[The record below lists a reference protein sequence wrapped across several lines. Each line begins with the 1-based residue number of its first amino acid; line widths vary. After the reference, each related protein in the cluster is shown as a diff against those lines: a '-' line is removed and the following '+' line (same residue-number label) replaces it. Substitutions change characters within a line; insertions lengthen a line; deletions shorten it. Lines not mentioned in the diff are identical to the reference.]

1 MPRLPTADDM
11 GQRPVGSP
19 KGGIA
24 QLNLKTQQRGQE
36 AQALVQFGQSL
47 KGVGDSLARLAA
59 KEKAELDAA
68 RAEETTSEL
77 LDKYLEFEYGSEGQ
91 EGFTQVLTGD
101 AVKRKLAEEY
111 KAKREETKKSL
122 REGLAN
128 DDQKRAFDQ
137 RANVADRQ
145 FDARVYRHVAEQSR
159 AYQGVVSEG
168 VRATERRMAAL
179 NWDQPGQIELSILRT
194 HMEVERK
201 ARLDGLDPERQGDRQ
216 VIDTLKV
223 IAETQI
229 HADVVD
235 QMILTG
241 KDSAAAAYY
250 EAIKEKLTPEA
261 IITLGSKVDASTTDG
276 EAIRGA
282 DMAWEAAGP
291 QEPND
296 PVRLDIME
304 KMLRERYASDPKVMK
319 AAIQDLRSRAQAHDD
334 GQREFAAG
342 NQAQVLSA
350 FHDGATLKDVQSM
363 PEYWEL
369 DGEQRIKLRDYMTN
383 AGWSEQQRARS
394 EHEYIEGLKS
404 KHGFR
409 RYWELSNPRVLST
422 MSENQI
428 WALEP
433 ELGLKLTSDLI
444 ANKAKLSSPA
454 KVMEATIDTELFNT
468 IASDAGLDPYKKN
481 PDKEKLGRLRNEVEA
496 IISEAQELKGGKL
509 TRPEKE
515 ELMRKTVDRKV
526 MVDEWGR
533 DPSLPAAVVKPE
545 QRAKVYVPIADVP
558 PDWIKGAANYLRS
571 TGQVPTE
578 WSDDKIRQ
586 AMRGRIERAYG
597 ISITGGSSVDGR
609 AALEGR

>member
-1 MPRLPTADDM
+1 M

-24 QLNLKTQQRGQE
+24 QLNLKTPQMGQE

-47 KGVGDSLARLAA
+47 KGVGDSLARLAV
-59 KEKAELDAA
+59 KEKQELDAA
-68 RAEETTSEL
+68 RAEEATSQL
-77 LDKYLEFEYGSEGQ
+77 LDRYLVFEYGDDTT

-101 AVKRKLAEEY
+101 AVKRNLAEEY
-111 KAKREETKKSL
+111 QKKREEAKKAIRDS
-122 REGLAN
+122 LAN
-128 DDQKRAFDQ
+128 KDQEMMFDQ
-137 RANVADRQ
+137 RANIADRQ
-145 FDARVYRHVAEQSR
+145 AQARVFRHTAEQSR

-282 DMAWEAAGP
+282 DIAWEAAGP

-304 KMLRERYASDPKVMK
+304 KMLRDRYSSDPKVMK

-342 NQAQVLSA
+342 NKATVLDA
-350 FHDGATLKDVQSM
+350 WRRGATLKDLQGSR
-363 PEYWEL
+363 EWWDL
-369 DGEQRIKLRDYMTN
+369 DGTQREELRAYMNSMGHTEQ
-383 AGWSEQQRARS
+383 SRARG
-394 EHEYIEGLKS
+394 EQEYIEGLKS

-409 RYWELSNPRVLST
+409 RFWDLANPKVLST
-422 MSENQI
+422 MTENQI

-433 ELGLKLTSDLI
+433 ELGHKLTTDLI
-444 ANKAKLSSPA
+444 KSKALLSSPA
-454 KVMEATIDTELFNT
+454 KVLEATIDSELFNT
-468 IASDAGLDPYKKN
+468 IAADAGLDPYKKN

>member
-1 MPRLPTADDM
+1 
-11 GQRPVGSP
+11 
-19 KGGIA
+19 
-24 QLNLKTQQRGQE
+24 
-36 AQALVQFGQSL
+36 
-47 KGVGDSLARLAA
+47 
-59 KEKAELDAA
+59 
-68 RAEETTSEL
+68 
-77 LDKYLEFEYGSEGQ
+77 
-91 EGFTQVLTGD
+91 
-101 AVKRKLAEEY
+101 
-111 KAKREETKKSL
+111 
-122 REGLAN
+122 
-128 DDQKRAFDQ
+128 
-137 RANVADRQ
+137 
-145 FDARVYRHVAEQSR
+145 
-159 AYQGVVSEG
+159 
-168 VRATERRMAAL
+168 MAAL

-304 KMLRERYASDPKVMK
+304 KMLRDRYSSDPKVMK

-342 NQAQVLSA
+342 NKATVLDA
-350 FHDGATLKDVQSM
+350 WRRGATLKDLQGSR
-363 PEYWEL
+363 EWWDL
-369 DGEQRIKLRDYMTN
+369 DGTQREELRAYMNSMGHTEQ
-383 AGWSEQQRARS
+383 SRARG
-394 EHEYIEGLKS
+394 EQEYIEGLKS

-409 RYWELSNPRVLST
+409 RFWDLANPKVLST
-422 MSENQI
+422 MSEKQI

-433 ELGLKLTSDLI
+433 ELGHKLTTDLI
-444 ANKAKLSSPA
+444 KSKALLSNPA
-454 KVMEATIDTELFNT
+454 KVMEATIDAELFNT
-468 IASDAGLDPYKKN
+468 IAADAGFDPYARN
-481 PDKEKLGRLRNEVEA
+481 PDKETLGRLRNEVEA
-496 IISEAQELKGGKL
+496 VIFEAQDLKGGKL
-509 TRPEKE
+509 SRPEKE
-515 ELMRKTVDRKV
+515 DLMHEVLDKKV
-526 MVDEWGR
+526 KEKGMLYDSEM
-533 DPSLPAAVVKPE
+533 PAAVVKKE
-545 QRAKVYVPIADVP
+545 NWSKVTVPIADVP
-558 PDWIKGAANYLRS
+558 EDWVKGAANYMRS
-571 TGQVPTE
+571 VGAVPNDPSWT
-578 WSDDKIRQ
+578 DARIIT
-586 AMRGRIERAYG
+586 AFRGRIERAYALELVG
-597 ISITGGSSVDGR
+597 APGSEGR

>member
-1 MPRLPTADDM
+1 M

-47 KGVGDSLARLAA
+47 KGVGDSLARLAL
-59 KEKAELDAA
+59 KEKQELDAA

-77 LDKYLEFEYGSEGQ
+77 LDKYLVFEYGAEGQ

-111 KAKREETKKSL
+111 KGKREETKKAL
-122 REGLAN
+122 RESLAN
-128 DDQKRAFDQ
+128 DDQKRMFDQ
-137 RANVADRQ
+137 RANIADRQ

-261 IITLGSKVDASTTDG
+261 IITLGSKVDSATTDG

-304 KMLRERYASDPKVMK
+304 KMLRDRYSSDPKVMK
-319 AAIQDLRSRAQAHDD
+319 SAIQDLRSRAQAHDD
-334 GQREFAAG
+334 GQREFAAS
-342 NQAQVLSA
+342 NSA
-350 FHDGATLKDVQSM
+350 SILDAWRRGASVKDLQSTQ
-363 PEYWEL
+363 EWSDL
-369 DGEQRIKLRDYMTN
+369 DGTQREKLRTYIHGMGHT
-383 AGWSEQQRARS
+383 EQSRARG
-394 EHEYIEGLKS
+394 EQEYIEGLKS

-409 RYWELSNPRVLST
+409 RFWDLANPKVLST
-422 MSENQI
+422 MTENQI

-433 ELGLKLTSDLI
+433 ELGHKLTTDLI
-444 ANKAKLSSPA
+444 KSKALLSSPA
-454 KVMEATIDTELFNT
+454 KVLEATIDSELFNT
-468 IASDAGLDPYKKN
+468 IAADAGLDPYKKN

-526 MVDEWGR
+526 MIDEWGR
-533 DPSLPAAVVKPE
+533 DPILPAAVVKPE
-545 QRAKVYVPIADVP
+545 QRAKVYTPIADVP
-558 PDWIKGAANYLRS
+558 PDWLKGAINYMRS

-578 WSDDKIRQ
+578 WSDNKIRQ

-597 ISITGGSSVDGR
+597 ISITGGSSVEGR